1 MQEFEKIKKIRTT
14 LKLTQQEMA
23 DAISVSKQ
31 YFSKVENGH
40 TELSKEKVSLLSE
53 KFGISLDWLLHD
65 IGQMFYQ
72 DAKNLTFVDDMD
84 IFPEFINNLKAYN
97 AYIVAVGEF
106 IRQKYPNA
114 IVDDIL
120 IPTYKLFVDD
130 IVKKEIVYSTNDD
143 VKQNL
148 LDRFSQDENLSQTIL
163 NSYFKAYVDR
173 MEKPKKVI
181 D

>member
-23 DAISVSKQ
+23 DAIGVSKQ

-40 TELSKEKVSLLSE
+40 TELSKEKISLLSE

-72 DAKNLTFVDDMD
+72 DAKNLTFIDNMD

-120 IPTYKLFVDD
+120 IPAYKLFVDD

-148 LDRFSQDENLSQTIL
+148 LDRFSQDENLSQKIL
-163 NSYFKAYVDR
+163 N
-173 MEKPKKVI
+173 
-181 D
+181 

>member
-1 MQEFEKIKKIRTT
+1 MKHQ
-14 LKLTQQEMA
+14 
-23 DAISVSKQ
+23 
-31 YFSKVENGH
+31 
-40 TELSKEKVSLLSE
+40 SL
-53 KFGISLDWLLHD
+53 
-65 IGQMFYQ
+65 
-72 DAKNLTFVDDMD
+72 
-84 IFPEFINNLKAYN
+84 
-97 AYIVAVGEF
+97 YIVAVGEF

-130 IVKKEIVYSTNDD
+130 IVKKEIVYSTNED

-148 LDRFSQDENLSQTIL
+148 LDRFLQDENLSQTIL

-173 MEKPKKVI
+173 MEKPKKII